1 VKEIGNKRVFVFH
14 LGFQKCAGKRKSV
27 FNVAEKSVAEEVVSV
42 QTHIFKDN

>member
-1 VKEIGNKRVFVFH
+1 LQVKEVKEIGNKRVFEFH
-14 LGFQKCAGKRKSV
+14 LGFQEERY